1 MKKVVI
7 TILVV
12 FLVALGV
19 NFVSAEDKAQP
30 EFKMKHAH
38 EDMPKMM
45 QQMGEVMEKMHEAM
59 QKEPVDKG
67 TLKDISDSI
76 SEMATCMK
84 EMSQLMKKTKVSR
97 QDLEKMEERIIRIND
112 KFTVRVPVQK
122 DTK

>member
-1 MKKVVI
+1 MKKVIV
-7 TILVV
+7 TSLVV
-12 FLVALGV
+12 LLVASGV
-19 NFVSAEDKAQP
+19 SFASAEDKAQS
-30 EFKMKHAH
+30 EFKMIHAH
-38 EDMPKMM
+38 KDMPKMM

-84 EMSQLMKKTKVSR
+84 DMSQLMKKTKVSK

-122 DTK
+122 DSK